1 MRLVDKD
8 GNETDYELIEWGP
21 GGVWGFEELRRDVV
35 QRLPDYEG
43 HDVSMGFDDQPR
55 IAYNDIPLEVVE
67 GFVERG
73 LIAESYR
80 FSVEALDLMRRNP
93 DARLDATAE
102 CSFDEEAGWHA
113 VIRGVWLQEKEPTAA
128 DLAACQ
134 DMSRTFLLPTDGATG
149 SRSLAWLP
157 GSRVVWR
164 APTPTTGAATHM
176 RIWRG
181 PMSFPSRQWKAWGQ
195 APRNRTIPK
204 AAFLSPAVPWRSSS
218 C

>member
-1 MRLVDKD
+1 MTGVQTCALPIFLYNNYKVYLVSNVSVLADLLGIGRCRAD
-8 GNETDYELIEWGP
+8 VFLQ
-21 GGVWGFEELRRDVV
+21 VVLRKGRG
-35 QRLPDYEG
+35 RSLPA
-43 HDVSMGFDDQPR
+43 FR
-55 IAYNDIPLEVVE
+55 
-67 GFVERG
+67 
-73 LIAESYR
+73 
-80 FSVEALDLMRRNP
+80 RRNP

-164 APTPTTGAATHM
+164 APTPTTGAATYM

>member
-80 FSVEALDLMRRNP
+80 FSVEALDRRTARCDGRVQLRRGGRLACRHQGRAAPGEGADCSGPGSVPGHVEDVPAP
-93 DARLDATAE
+93 DRRGHRLSQSCMVAWFASGMASADAYDW
-102 CSFDEEAGWHA
+102 CGDSY
-113 VIRGVWLQEKEPTAA
+113 A
-128 DLAACQ
+128 DLARAHE
-134 DMSRTFLLPTDGATG
+134 LPIPIMEGLGA
-149 SRSLAWLP
+149 SAEE
-157 GSRVVWR
+157 
-164 APTPTTGAATHM
+164 
-176 RIWRG
+176 
-181 PMSFPSRQWKAWGQ
+181 
-195 APRNRTIPK
+195 
-204 AAFLSPAVPWRSSS
+204 
-218 C
+218 